1 MSNLATPRQEAI
13 ARLQD
18 AYASNGIPPVN
29 PRDIGTLKV
38 CEIVAL
44 AKHWE
49 QARADRD
56 ERLEAFE
63 DAAHSCNCGCHKP
76 IEYGHTHVDGRFRD
90 DVTGLAALIL
100 RDDGGNWA

>member
-1 MSNLATPRQEAI
+1 MSKLATPRQEAV

-18 AYASNGIPPVN
+18 AYASNGIPPVH

-38 CEIVAL
+38 CEIIAL

-49 QARADRD
+49 KARDDRD
-56 ERLEAFE
+56 ARQEA
-63 DAAHSCNCGCHKP
+63 CGYDCTCRCCRP
-76 IEYGHTHVDGRFRD
+76 VEYGHHNVDGRFSD

-100 RDDGGNWA
+100 RDDGGDWA